1 MARGWSGQMWARSRI
16 KTLIGRR
23 FHESFILS
31 GIAQMLHRHGFG
43 HQASARRTAERDM
56 QTASSATGL

>member
-1 MARGWSGQMWARSRI
+1 MWARSRI

-23 FHESFILS
+23 FHESFILFS
-31 GIAQMLHRHGFG
+31 GIAQMLHRHGFS
-43 HQASARRTAERDM
+43 HQASARRTVERDR